1 MLTFA
6 DASRQVRIASIAYS
20 ETLRIIALIR
30 KTTPTLSQLKLIN
43 GQDVRQGRLAGETI
57 PFVALQ
63 TIA

>member
-30 KTTPTLSQLKLIN
+30 KTTPTLSQLKLIIKLCQWP
-43 GQDVRQGRLAGETI
+43 GCEARQTCR
-57 PFVALQ
+57 
-63 TIA
+63 